1 MVEIKELSK
10 RYGNTQVLDIR
21 ELSIPAGE
29 AFGLVGNNGAGKTTL
44 FRMIIDLIRPTA
56 GSVSIKEENVQGKDE
71 WKAFTGSYLDE
82 NFLIDYLTPEE
93 YFQFIGR
100 LHGLR
105 TEAVAEYLGRFEE
118 FFNGEVLGR
127 HKYIRDLSK
136 GNLKKVGIASA
147 LMGEPELVLLDEP
160 FENLDPSSQIR
171 LKKLLNAERERR
183 PVTYLISSHDL
194 NHITDVCQRIVILE
208 KGRIVQDLQANENLL
223 GSLQAYFTA

>member
-1 MVEIKELSK
+1 MIQIENLSK
-10 RYGNTQVLDIR
+10 RYGQTQVLDVA
-21 ELSIPAGE
+21 ELAIPSGE
-29 AFGLVGNNGAGKTTL
+29 SFGLVGNNGAGKTTL
-44 FRMIIDLIRPTA
+44 FRMIIDLIRPSS
-56 GSVSIKEENVQGKDE
+56 GSVSIKGDNVQGKDS
-71 WKAFTGSYLDE
+71 WKSFTGSYLDE

-100 LHGLR
+100 LHKLR
-105 TEAVAEYLGRFEE
+105 PEGVAEYLGRFGE

-171 LKKLLNAERERR
+171 LKRLLNAERERR
-183 PVTYLISSHDL
+183 PITYLISSHDL

-208 KGRIVQDLQANENLL
+208 KGKIVQDLQADENLL
-223 GSLQAYFTA
+223 ASLQTYFTA

>member
-1 MVEIKELSK
+1 MIQIENLSK
-10 RYGNTQVLDIR
+10 RYGNTQVLDVQG
-21 ELSIPAGE
+21 LAVPAGE

-44 FRMIIDLIRPTA
+44 FRTIIDLIRPTD
-56 GSVSIKEENVQGKDE
+56 GRVLIKGENVQGQDT

-105 TEAVAEYLGRFEE
+105 TEGVAEYLARFEE

-183 PVTYLISSHDL
+183 SITYLISSHDL
-194 NHITDVCQRIVILE
+194 NHITDVCHRIVILE
-208 KGRIVQDLQANENLL
+208 KGRIVQDLQANENML

>member
-1 MVEIKELSK
+1 MIQINNLSK
-10 RYGNTQVLDIR
+10 RYGKTQVLDVQV
-21 ELSIPAGE
+21 LSIPAGE
-29 AFGLVGNNGAGKTTL
+29 SFGLVGNNGAGKTTL
-44 FRMIIDLIRPTA
+44 FRTILDLIRPTS
-56 GSVSIKEENVQGKDE
+56 GTVQMKGEPVHGRDD
-71 WKAFTGSYLDE
+71 WKSFTGSYLDE

-105 TEAVAEYLGRFEE
+105 PEGVAEYLGRFDE
-118 FFNGEVLGR
+118 FFNGEVLGKY
-127 HKYIRDLSK
+127 KYIRDLSK

-171 LKKLLNAERERR
+171 LKKLLNAERGRR
-183 PVTYLISSHDL
+183 PITYLISSHDL
-194 NHITDVCQRIVILE
+194 NHITEVCQRIVILE
-208 KGRIVQDLQANENLL
+208 KGRIVQDLQADENLL